1 VLLTGTVCPIPDI
14 THQTRSSPALRLA
27 EYRRSLAAWSAWA
40 AGGRADDPGGRA
52 DDPGGLASDPG
63 GLASDPGGLASGPA
77 PGARARVFFAENS
90 GLGLGELRSLAPG
103 VTLLSSHDRE
113 PLGGRGKG
121 YAEHRA
127 LRWAVAQPEMAGC
140 GVVVKVT
147 GRYFVPGLAGE
158 LERLAKLP
166 DRPDVVVQSTP
177 SDWNMWEETGGV
189 VRSEVVGFR
198 PDLVDFLFGGQDEQ
212 VGEPMERVLQLRVM
226 QVEREGGRVER
237 FGGMPVDGTR
247 NAEGKV
253 VTML

>member
-1 VLLTGTVCPIPDI
+1 MGDTLGAPPGAPLGATGYYCVLLTGTVCPIPDI

-40 AGGRADDPGGRA
+40 AVGLDD
-52 DDPGGLASDPG
+52 DDDAS
-63 GLASDPGGLASGPA
+63 SPA

-158 LERLAKLP
+158 LERLAELP